1 MKRPARREGQLDAE
15 RQNESRYD
23 PDDYD
28 YDHDFDFYEP

>member
-1 MKRPARREGQLDAE
+1 LDAE

-28 YDHDFDFYEP
+28 YDHDFDFLEP